1 MYNDRADRWEAVAA
15 QHIADELAVK
25 NMIETLQ
32 TSLIYSEEE
41 FEYIKAAIKT
51 HNLMNAERVM
61 NFAQQQE
68 EKSSGR

>member
-1 MYNDRADRWEAVAA
+1 MYNDRVDRWESVAA

-25 NMIETLQ
+25 NMIETLKL
-32 TSLIYSEEE
+32 SLYSDEE
-41 FEYIKAAIKT
+41 FEYIKAAIRT

-68 EKSSGR
+68 EKSNDR